1 LCAGDS
7 VFPVVYRRRFFAFIK
22 LIFREVSSVSQ
33 KLRNIDYW
41 VGFHFAAA
49 IASNAQDQLYHHL
62 RTKDDDFRDGGE
74 P

>member
-1 LCAGDS
+1 MFGGAI
-7 VFPVVYRRRFFAFIK
+7 FFAFIK